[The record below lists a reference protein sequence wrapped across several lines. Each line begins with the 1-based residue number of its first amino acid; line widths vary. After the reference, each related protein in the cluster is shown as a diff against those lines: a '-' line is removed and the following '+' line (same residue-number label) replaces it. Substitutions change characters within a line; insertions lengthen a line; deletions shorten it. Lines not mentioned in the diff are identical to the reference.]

1 MMGDPREIVFEFT
14 SEFGMRKRL
23 RRDGI
28 EVFGRVIQDGKDAGA
43 IGSSSPSPDLIAAY
57 IAANAQREEE
67 WRELFLLR
75 GMGWGRT
82 DEQEA
87 RFLALRARLLGEGA

>member
-1 MMGDPREIVFEFT
+1 VSEKKVFETEHFWLHADGWT
-14 SEFGMRKRL
+14 EGKTGASDFMQSEQ
-23 RRDGI
+23 
-28 EVFGRVIQDGKDAGA
+28 EV
-43 IGSSSPSPDLIAAY
+43 IAAY
-57 IAANAQREEE
+57 ISDRESKLAANAQREEE